1 VPTPPDQNLP
11 LLVSPLVVSVACPAL
26 VLSLLGTLIMAETER
41 PAGETAAAR
50 VAQAAAVRLRCA
62 AEHVAVEAVPTRFF
76 HTWKLW
82 RADDGNRPPR
92 AVFVATDP
100 ERAVPIDFDSGL
112 APLVASEPVRLLRAE
127 DAVEYT
133 IAFLSMTKPLAFV
146 LRSANDVPFLDK
158 AFLAKWAAIVR
169 PPRASGDENQ
179 RLVEAWLFEAGDILH
194 ARFLIDSRG
203 AISPQMETVARGVGL
218 DIATE

>member
-1 VPTPPDQNLP
+1 
-11 LLVSPLVVSVACPAL
+11 
-26 VLSLLGTLIMAETER
+26 MAETESR
-41 PAGETAAAR
+41 AGGTGVAH
-50 VAQAAAVRLRCA
+50 VAQAAAPRLRCA
-62 AEHVAVEAVPTRFF
+62 VERIAVEEVPTRFF

-112 APLVASEPVRLLRAE
+112 VPLVSSEPVRLLKPE

-146 LRSANDVPFLDK
+146 LRSADDVPFLDK
-158 AFLAKWAAIVR
+158 ALLAKWADIVR

-179 RLVEAWLFEAGDILH
+179 RVVEAWLFEAGDILH
-194 ARFLIDSRG
+194 ARFVIDSRG
-203 AISPQMETVARGVGL
+203 AIKPQLETVARKVGL
-218 DIATE
+218 EITTE